1 MCAVTTPIGYV
12 RLMAT
17 WRDVERIAASLPGAR
32 AGVATDGGPTFD
44 IGRHHFA
51 RLRLDESNDE
61 ILQCWTQDLAT
72 EEMLADRKDT
82 FFLIETF
89 KVKVS
94 VWAWL
99 ERLDRDELLEILTES
114 WLARRG
120 VRDRA

>member
-1 MCAVTTPIGYV
+1 
-12 RLMAT
+12 
-17 WRDVERIAASLPGAR
+17 
-32 AGVATDGGPTFD
+32 
-44 IGRHHFA
+44 
-51 RLRLDESNDE
+51 
-61 ILQCWTQDLAT
+61 
-72 EEMLADRKDT
+72 MLADRKDT

-99 ERLDRDELLEILTES
+99 ELLDVDELLEILTES

>member
-1 MCAVTTPIGYV
+1 MCAVTTPIRYV
-12 RLMAT
+12 RLMAS
-17 WRDVERIAASLPGAR
+17 WRDVERIAAGLPGAR
-32 AGVATDGGPTFD
+32 AGVAADGGPTFD

-51 RLRLDESNDE
+51 RLRLDEGNEE
-61 ILQCWTQDLAT
+61 ILQFWTQDLAT

-99 ERLDRDELLEILTES
+99 EQLDRDELLEILTES